1 MCVYAHTGRGKAPG
15 GSSLS
20 LSPSGTLLCVC
31 VSRELLSSCLLLDTL
46 CGDNDTAGAGQK
58 VLMEINEIGCAALSL
73 SSQSNSLLS
82 LSLARTRVDSI
93 SQPRLAPGFS
103 ARFFDRVS
111 RARVFS
117 ARARLFTSNIIRLA
131 RRGYISV
138 SVISGPHARVNS
150 RGLMF

>member
-73 SSQSNSLLS
+73 LPIEFPTLS
-82 LSLARTRVDSI
+82 LSRARAWIRFLSPVSR
-93 SQPRLAPGFS
+93 QGFRRGFS
-103 ARFFDRVS
+103 IGFHALACLA

-117 ARARLFTSNIIRLA
+117 LRIS
-131 RRGYISV
+131 SV
-138 SVISGPHARVNS
+138 SRDAAISPFREFRGHMRV
-150 RGLMF
+150 